1 VVKIPAV
8 NEVKVIDGARIG
20 GVECRLEGGMAHIEF
35 RKDLNARSVKTG
47 YGRLFFRQGKSFSA
61 SLKLLSTDTRI
72 QVGVGHLNISLPL
85 RESVALVRSFCAP
98 AAKIDIPYGRDVWL
112 MLFTPSHDRRREG
125 MKANARPER
134 FQPRIST

>member
-1 VVKIPAV
+1 VLSV
-8 NEVKVIDGARIG
+8 G
-20 GVECRLEGGMAHIEF
+20 LEGGIARIEF

-61 SLKLLSTDTRI
+61 SLKLLYTDTRT
-72 QVGVGHLNISLPL
+72 QAGVGHLNISLHL

-112 MLFTPSHDRRREG
+112 MLFTPMHNNISVEVLKHLLVMDKSSVHSAG
-125 MKANARPER
+125 LLGR
-134 FQPRIST
+134 F